1 MIQVTE
7 KSGALI
13 FTVRVIPKSSRS
25 EIMGEHDGAL
35 KVKLN
40 APPIDGAANA
50 ELVRLLAKTFGVPK
64 SQIEIL
70 KGQRSK
76 TKQIKI
82 TGGKN
87 IDFALIIKA

>member
-25 EIMGEHDGAL
+25 EIAGERDGAL

-82 TGGKN
+82 EGGKN

>member
-82 TGGKN
+82 EGGKN

>member
-13 FTVRVIPKSSRS
+13 ITVRVIPKSSRS
-25 EIMGEHDGAL
+25 EIAGEHDGAL

-76 TKQIKI
+76 IKQIKI
-82 TGGKN
+82 EGGKN